1 MCKDVHIN
9 WAVFWK
15 TMNSNGW
22 FISIVYSF
30 EMSLHGFMIKTMVIT
45 SITLLFLKMIV
56 IIETVHSG
64 GDITGNVVNQ
74 I

>member
-1 MCKDVHIN
+1 MDDLN
-9 WAVFWK
+9 
-15 TMNSNGW
+15 
-22 FISIVYSF
+22 SF

-64 GDITGNVVNQ
+64 GGYYW
-74 I
+74 